1 MTEPTAELTARVAAY
16 IRGGA
21 YPEVAAQAAGVPPG
35 RLRRWLALGRKKEAG
50 EAVRAFCQA
59 VRQAEAVARLQAEV
73 AALKAKP
80 LDWLR
85 HGPGRPRPDREGWTA
100 AARAEPKAETPE
112 PELPWELARQL
123 VERLEPWPEAR
134 VAIAAWLACPGG
146 EPDRS
151 IQVYTSEGERRGN
164 EHDRPEGGRREET
177 ARGACPADGE
187 SGATAGAAA
196 VPALR
201 GQAAGEPAG
210 PVRGMRGEAGD
221 TAHPHPPVALD
232 LRVGGEVEGLGRT
245 GPAGEGTVHPAGG

>member
-35 RLRRWLALGRKKEAG
+35 RMRRWLALGRKKGAG

-112 PELPWELARQL
+112 PELPWELARAL

-134 VAIAAWLACPGG
+134 QAIAAWLACPGG

-151 IQVYTSEGERRGN
+151 IQVYSSEGERRGKQ
-164 EHDRPEGGRREET
+164 HDRPEGGRREE
-177 ARGACPADGE
+177 AASRAVPADGA
-187 SGATAGAAA
+187 SAAA
-196 VPALR
+196 DAAVVPALR
-201 GQAAGEPAG
+201 GETAGEPGG
-210 PVRGMRGEAGD
+210 PVRGMRGPAGD
-221 TAHPHPPVALD
+221 QAHLHAQVALD
-232 LRVGGEVEGLGRT
+232 RRAGGEAEGPGGT
-245 GPAGEGTVHPAGG
+245 GPAGEGTVHPPGG